1 MTAPV
6 DVEDQ
11 AAEVVELAVSKA
23 CREELHLWC
32 KGKAG
37 QHGGRL
43 RAHAIRCRRGRHHGV
58 SPWVHAAPV
67 RSLGLMYRRR
77 DRRS

>member
-37 QHGGRL
+37 QHGRRLCGCDCHQVGRPMK
-43 RAHAIRCRRGRHHGV
+43 AKETA
-58 SPWVHAAPV
+58 
-67 RSLGLMYRRR
+67 
-77 DRRS
+77 

>member
-11 AAEVVELAVSKA
+11 AAVIELAVSKP

-37 QHGGRL
+37 QHGRRLCGCTCHHVGRPMTTKET
-43 RAHAIRCRRGRHHGV
+43 A
-58 SPWVHAAPV
+58 
-67 RSLGLMYRRR
+67 
-77 DRRS
+77 

>member
-11 AAEVVELAVSKA
+11 AAEVVELAVSKP

-37 QHGGRL
+37 QHGRRPCGCTCHQAGRPL
-43 RAHAIRCRRGRHHGV
+43 KSKAVA
-58 SPWVHAAPV
+58 
-67 RSLGLMYRRR
+67 
-77 DRRS
+77 